1 MERKPSSKEN
11 SMHYL
16 LQVAKDPG
24 IKKYMYEFI
33 GKESEWIRFLAV
45 SFTSRKSIAL
55 FPIRIVLTFSS
66 SFFCIHPSKA
76 LQLYKETFFR
86 CSCSRSLNASQ
97 SQNRNWWRKSNEKP
111 THLKVLL
118 FVFIW
123 SLIKNK
129 CNEGERMGFVFEFM
143 RVRVLWEYLCVG
155 VRFSVQA
162 PHGIKIKHKPM
173 NVKYLTWKLL
183 VTRRMLA
190 CVPGICRARLRTK
203 MEKKSTIIL

>member
-66 SFFCIHPSKA
+66 SFFLYTSLKSIATIQRDFFPLLLFPIVECITVPKQELMKEIKRKTHPSEGSFICFY
-76 LQLYKETFFR
+76 LIFNKE
-86 CSCSRSLNASQ
+86 
-97 SQNRNWWRKSNEKP
+97 
-111 THLKVLL
+111 
-118 FVFIW
+118 
-123 SLIKNK
+123 
-129 CNEGERMGFVFEFM
+129 
-143 RVRVLWEYLCVG
+143 
-155 VRFSVQA
+155 
-162 PHGIKIKHKPM
+162 
-173 NVKYLTWKLL
+173 
-183 VTRRMLA
+183 
-190 CVPGICRARLRTK
+190 
-203 MEKKSTIIL
+203 

>member
-66 SFFCIHPSKA
+66 SFFGIHPSKA

-86 CSCSRSLNASQ
+86 CPCSSIVECITVPKQELMKEIK
-97 SQNRNWWRKSNEKP
+97 RK
-111 THLKVLL
+111 THPSEGS
-118 FVFIW
+118 FICFY
-123 SLIKNK
+123 LIFNK
-129 CNEGERMGFVFEFM
+129 E
-143 RVRVLWEYLCVG
+143 
-155 VRFSVQA
+155 
-162 PHGIKIKHKPM
+162 
-173 NVKYLTWKLL
+173 
-183 VTRRMLA
+183 
-190 CVPGICRARLRTK
+190 
-203 MEKKSTIIL
+203 